1 MYRTK
6 QIADLVGLHPNT
18 IRIYEE
24 WGFISPVPRQA
35 NNYRV
40 YSQTHLLQLQIAKR
54 LFRCEIVQGN
64 LRHRAR
70 QIVYSCA
77 GENYTLAGELTE
89 QYMQHLETEYQ
100 QAVSAAQVVERWLAR
115 RVPQSSTTYSRRQA
129 ARILQTT
136 PEALRSWERNGLISI
151 PRNTEGH
158 RRYGAA
164 EMERLQIIRGLRSAH
179 YSISAVLRLL
189 SQIHQP
195 DPDVVGLLDT
205 PNTDEEISHVTDRL
219 ISSLSS
225 AKADAAD
232 VLAWLHDQDKKGS
245 E

>member
-6 QIADLVGLHPNT
+6 QIANLVGLHPNT
-18 IRIYEE
+18 IRIYED

-64 LRHRAR
+64 LRYRAR
-70 QIVYSCA
+70 QIVYACG
-77 GENYTLAGELTE
+77 GENFAQARGLTE
-89 QYMQHLETEYQ
+89 QYIHHLETEYQ
-100 QAVSAAQVVERWLAR
+100 QALAAAQVVERWLAQQ
-115 RVPQSSTTYSRRQA
+115 VPQSSTTYSRRQA
-129 ARILQTT
+129 ARILETT

-164 EMERLQIIRGLRSAH
+164 EMERLQVIRGLRSAH
-179 YSISAVLRLL
+179 YSISAILRLL

-219 ISSLSS
+219 ISSLCA

-232 VLAWLHDQDKKGS
+232 VLAWLHDACTKGS
-245 E
+245 Q